1 MVESDLSRTPA
12 GLRSIAD
19 LVRENEIDV
28 IHTHMSRAHTFGTL
42 LRLLVSTPLVK
53 TAHSRSFQLHWRV
66 NDFVIANSLAT
77 EQYHTR
83 TNRVPQR
90 KIQTVHCFID
100 SDKVEQVTPKRQRI
114 VRRQLRWNDGE
125 FLIGIVGQVIARK
138 GHQYLFEAL
147 PKLLREIPNAR
158 MVVIGRYHRR
168 QPYVRKVRKF
178 LNENGLHRI
187 TRWTGLRFNIPDFLA
202 AMDVCVVPSLEEPLG
217 LVAIES
223 QACGTPVVASR
234 TGGLCEVVED
244 GVTGLLVPP
253 KDPNAIADAILR
265 IRADEKLRR
274 KIAYRGKLQ
283 YEAKFAT
290 DFLASQIEGVYEKIV
305 SRKLRKAA

>member
-1 MVESDLSRTPA
+1 VVESDLSRTPA